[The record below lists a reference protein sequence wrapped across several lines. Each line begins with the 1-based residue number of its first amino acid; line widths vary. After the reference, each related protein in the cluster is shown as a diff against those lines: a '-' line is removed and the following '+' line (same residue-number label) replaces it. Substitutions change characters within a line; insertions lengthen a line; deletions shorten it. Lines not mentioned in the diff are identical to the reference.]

1 MNIGNIVEYID
12 QQKVICAVILLI
24 KNQRLRLLTE
34 HNKEVNLSIG
44 RVAHLSLELLDVT
57 ASKDSLV
64 RGLKLRS
71 TLRSELS
78 KTINI
83 KELWELLH
91 EEDQPIDLDTM
102 TSFCFDPPITSDHEA
117 AVIRAFFNDKL
128 YFKFSQDSFM
138 PNSSNQI
145 EMRLKQIEEAQKKE
159 RLIELGAVWLK
170 EIEKGV
176 IAPVPDPQIQ
186 YILQDYYIFDKES
199 KVASDAKSIMAKNGT
214 ESMQH
219 IFNSLVKAGIW
230 SQDENIDLIRLDI
243 PVPFPDAVHKQS
255 LELIL
260 KHDDF
265 LTDPTRR
272 DLRDIPLITIDGQS
286 TLDYDDAISLQK
298 LDDGYILGI
307 HIIDVGFYIKDGDP
321 IDRHAR
327 IRGSSIYMPDDK
339 IPMLPPNLSEG
350 LCSLKEKEPRP
361 GISTLVRL
369 NRFFDIIDYEIVSS
383 IIEVHHQM
391 SYTEANLMNGEDD
404 PITTL
409 YRLATV
415 LRDKRLKAG
424 AVQITLPEV
433 NIWIEENGEIGISRI
448 DRENPSRMLI
458 SEFMILANSLMA
470 EFLVKHQM
478 PAIFRSQPEP
488 KQRLFQG
495 IEPSIFLNCMQRK
508 QLNRAII
515 GTKAEHHSGLG
526 VRAYLTATSPIRR
539 YYDLLTQRQ
548 IRGVLGYE
556 KPYSKNE
563 LDQIL
568 NAIEIPVNNTGKIQA
583 LRRKYWLFRYLERMK
598 GAKEEAIV
606 LDCRRDF
613 YTVLLKE
620 YMLEWRVPAGGLN
633 LKPGDI
639 VYVTIQHADARRD
652 ILSLFV

>member
-12 QQKVICAVILLI
+12 QQKVICAVILQI

-34 HNKEVNLSIG
+34 HNKEVNLSTG
-44 RVAHLSLELLDVT
+44 RVAHISLELLDVT

-71 TLRSELS
+71 TLRLDLS

-138 PNSSNQI
+138 TNSSNQI

-170 EIEKGV
+170 EIEKGI

-265 LTDPTRR
+265 LTDPNRR

-433 NIWIEENGEIGISRI
+433 NIWIEEDGEIGISRI

-515 GTKAEHHSGLG
+515 STKADHHSGLG

-568 NAIEIPVNNTGKIQA
+568 NAIEIPVNNTGKVQA
-583 LRRKYWLFRYLERMK
+583 LRRKYWLFHYLERMK

>member
-1 MNIGNIVEYID
+1 MNIGNIVEYIE
-12 QQKVICAVILLI
+12 QQKIICAVVLQI

-34 HNKEVNLSIG
+34 HSREVNLSAG
-44 RVAHLSLELLDVT
+44 RVAHFSNELLDIT
-57 ASKDSLV
+57 ATKDSLI
-64 RGLKLRS
+64 RSLKQSSALRQ
-71 TLRSELS
+71 EMS
-78 KTINI
+78 KSINI

-91 EEDQPIDLDTM
+91 EEEESIDLETM
-102 TSFCFDPPITSDHEA
+102 TSFCFDPPVTSDHEA

-128 YFKFSQDSFM
+128 YFKFSQDSFT
-138 PNSSNQI
+138 PSSSAQI
-145 EMRLKQIEEAQKKE
+145 EMRLRQIAEAEKKE
-159 RLIELGAVWLK
+159 HLIELGASWLK
-170 EIEKGV
+170 DIEKG
-176 IAPVPDPQIQ
+176 IISPVPDPQIKD
-186 YILQDYYIFDKES
+186 ILQDYYIYERDS
-199 KVASDAKSIMAKNGT
+199 RTAADARAILSKNGT
-214 ESMQH
+214 DSHHQ
-219 IFNSLVKAGIW
+219 IFNQLVKAGIW
-230 SQDENIDLIRLDI
+230 HQDENIELIRLDV
-243 PVPFPDAVHKQS
+243 PVVFPQS
-255 LELIL
+255 VEQQSMELIDN
-260 KHDDF
+260 HEDF
-265 LTDPTRR
+265 INDPKRR

-307 HIIDVGFYIKDGDP
+307 HIIDVGAYIKDGDP
-321 IDRHAR
+321 IDIHAR
-327 IRGSSIYMPDDK
+327 TRGSSIYMPDDK

-350 LCSLKEKEPRP
+350 LCSLKEQEPRP

-369 NRFFDIIDYEIVSS
+369 NRFFEIIDYEIVAS
-383 IIEVHHQM
+383 IIQVHHQLT
-391 SYTEANLMNGEDD
+391 YTEANIMNGEDD

-409 YRLATV
+409 HKMATV
-415 LRDKRLKAG
+415 LRDKRLKSG
-424 AVQITLPEV
+424 AVQITLPEI

-470 EFLVKHQM
+470 DFLVKNNM
-478 PAIFRSQPEP
+478 PAIFRSQPDP
-488 KQRLFQG
+488 KQRLFHG

-515 GTKAEHHSGLG
+515 GTKAENHSGLG

-556 KPYSKNE
+556 PPYSKNE

-568 NAIEIPVNNTGKIQA
+568 HTIEIPVSNTGKIQSQ
-583 LRRKYWLFRYLERMK
+583 RRKYWLFKYLERMK

-606 LDCRRDF
+606 LEYRKDF

-620 YMLEWRVPAGGLN
+620 YMLEWRIPAGGLN
-633 LKPGDI
+633 LKPGDTI
-639 VYVTIQHADARRD
+639 HVTIQHADARRD